1 MPDEPG
7 PQDDTEPAYARWDQ
21 TPALGRRGM
30 VLAVV
35 IPVLIA
41 AAAFGVVSLVSRGS
55 ETAATAIRVP
65 TGEWIPG
72 QASGTTSI
80 QGTLAVDGR
89 HCVYLQNPAG
99 EIWPVWPAG
108 FRARLDSTGKVSLYD
123 GKDHLVARDGEG
135 VQARGE
141 FTSPAA
147 FAGETCLPAED
158 QVAVVQSEVTR
169 VG

>member
-1 MPDEPG
+1 MSD
-7 PQDDTEPAYARWDQ
+7 QDAPETEAGYAHWDQ
-21 TPALGRRGM
+21 KPALGRRGM
-30 VLAVV
+30 ILAVV

-41 AAAFGVVSLVSRGS
+41 AAGFGVVSLVSRGS
-55 ETAATAIRVP
+55 ETAATAIKVP

-72 QASGTTSI
+72 QPGGSTTI

-108 FRARLDSTGKVSLYD
+108 FRARLDANGKVSLYD

-135 VQARGE
+135 VQARG
-141 FTSPAA
+141 TSTSSAA
-147 FAGETCLPAED
+147 FAGETCLPSSD
-158 QVAVVQSEVTR
+158 DVAVVQSEVTR
-169 VG
+169 LD

>member
-1 MPDEPG
+1 MPDETDPEAEPG
-7 PQDDTEPAYARWDQ
+7 YARWDQ

-41 AAAFGVVSLVSRGS
+41 AAGFGVVTLIS
-55 ETAATAIRVP
+55 EGTDTAATAIKVP
-65 TGEWIPG
+65 TGDWIPG
-72 QASGTTSI
+72 QPTGSKPI
-80 QGTLAVDGR
+80 QGTLAVNAQ
-89 HCVYLQNPAG
+89 HCVYLKNPSG
-99 EIWPVWPAG
+99 ELWPVWPAG

-135 VQARGE
+135 VQATGM
-141 FTSPAA
+141 FTSPAN
-147 FAGETCLPAED
+147 FAGETCLPAND
-158 QVAVVQSEVTR
+158 QVAVVQSEVSR

>member
-1 MPDEPG
+1 MPDETQPE
-7 PQDDTEPAYARWDQ
+7 TEPAYARWDQ

-55 ETAATAIRVP
+55 ETAATAIKVP
-65 TGEWIPG
+65 TGDWIPG
-72 QASGTTSI
+72 QPSGSTSI
-80 QGTLAVDGR
+80 QGTLSVDSR
-89 HCVYLQNPAG
+89 RCVYLQGTDG

-108 FRARLDSTGKVSLYD
+108 YRARLDDTGKVSLYD

-135 VQARGE
+135 VQAKGI
-141 FTSPAA
+141 FTTPAN
-147 FAGETCLPAED
+147 FAGETCLPSNDE
-158 QVAVVQSEVTR
+158 VAVVQSEVTR

>member
-1 MPDEPG
+1 MPDETG
-7 PQDDTEPAYARWDQ
+7 PETETEPTYARWDQ

-41 AAAFGVVSLVSRGS
+41 AAAFGVVSYVSRDS
-55 ETAATAIRVP
+55 DTAATAIKVP
-65 TGEWIPG
+65 TGDWIPG
-72 QASGTTSI
+72 QASGSTSI
-80 QGTLAVDGR
+80 QGTLEVDER
-89 HCVYLQNPAG
+89 RCVYLEG
-99 EIWPVWPAG
+99 TKGKVWPVWPAG
-108 FRARLDSTGKVSLYD
+108 YRARLDSSGKVSLYD

-135 VQARGE
+135 IQASGI
-141 FTSPAA
+141 FTSPDS
-147 FAGETCLPAED
+147 FAGETCLPSDD